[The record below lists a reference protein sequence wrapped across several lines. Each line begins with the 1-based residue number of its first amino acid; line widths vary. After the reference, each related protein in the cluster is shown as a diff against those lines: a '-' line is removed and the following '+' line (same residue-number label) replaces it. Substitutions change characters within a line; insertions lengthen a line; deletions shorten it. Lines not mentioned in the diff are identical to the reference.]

1 MCYNSASGVLA
12 QLARASAWHAEGQE
26 FESPT
31 LHQFCI
37 GNNLFLFLCYNISYE
52 DDINWY

>member
-31 LHQFCI
+31 LHHFYV
-37 GNNLFLFLCYNISYE
+37 GNSLSDFFVL
-52 DDINWY
+52 

>member
-1 MCYNSASGVLA
+1 MCYNSVSGVLA

-31 LHQFCI
+31 LHQFYV
-37 GNNLFLFLCYNISYE
+37 GNSLSDFFVL
-52 DDINWY
+52 